1 MKPTRLVVT
10 SIDEHGRA
18 VHEESM
24 VQPVVR
30 KVDPAD
36 PQARSG
42 NGYALLWGTDDGQ
55 ATVGPG
61 LDHAPTRSPFYA
73 TRGGSRFVVFAAP
86 PFGEGPSDDVP
97 AVEIDDLTRVV
108 SDDADGFHVTDT
120 IDYLVVIEGEITLE
134 LDDGVE
140 VVLVAGDCVVQRG
153 TRHAWKNHSST
164 TAVVAGFMIGAER
177 TDG

>member
-24 VQPVVR
+24 VQPVTR
-30 KVDPAD
+30 RVDPAD

-42 NGYALLWGTDDGQ
+42 NAYAMLWGTDDGQ

-61 LDHAPTRSPFYA
+61 LDHAPARLPFYA
-73 TRGGSRFVVFAAP
+73 AEGGSRFVLFAAP
-86 PFGEGPSDDVP
+86 PIGEASSDDEP
-97 AVEIDDLTRVV
+97 AVEIDDLTQVV
-108 SDDADGFHVTDT
+108 SDDAKGFHVTDT

-153 TRHAWKNHSST
+153 TRHAWKNLSSA
-164 TAVVAGFMIGAER
+164 TAVVAGFMIGAQR
-177 TDG
+177 SHG